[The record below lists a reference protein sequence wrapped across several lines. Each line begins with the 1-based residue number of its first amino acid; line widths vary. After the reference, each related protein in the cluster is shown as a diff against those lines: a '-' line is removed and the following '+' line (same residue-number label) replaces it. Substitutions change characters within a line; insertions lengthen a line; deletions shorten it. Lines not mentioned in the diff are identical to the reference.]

1 MSEHSKSLLLRYA
14 EEVWNQR
21 NLEVIEEIFS
31 PDHVYHDPIL
41 TQLARGPEGVRQKV
55 EIFTAAFPDSHVISN
70 DVVAEGDRVAL
81 LWTYSG
87 THTGEMMGIA
97 PTGKRGEAQGV
108 HFCRVR
114 DGRIIESRNLWNGLS
129 FLQQLGLVQV
139 G

>member
-1 MSEHSKSLLLRYA
+1 MSEQSKSLLLRYA
-14 EEVWNQR
+14 DDVWNQR
-21 NLEVIEEIFS
+21 KLEVIEEIFS
-31 PDHVYHDPIL
+31 SDHVYHDPIL
-41 TQLARGPEGVRQKV
+41 TQLPRGPEGVRQKV

-97 PTGKRGEAQGV
+97 PTGKRAEAQGV

-114 DGRIIESRNLWNGLS
+114 DGEIVESRNLWNGLS
-129 FLQQLGLVQV
+129 FLQQLGLVQL